1 MECGGASERWRTV
14 KNLIKS
20 SLESFGEINRKYS
33 KPRIRQTRLVSIAL
47 LALRLYL
54 LLLVGVLFYKLFS
67 TVTK

>member
-1 MECGGASERWRTV
+1 M
-14 KNLIKS
+14 KNLLKS

-33 KPRIRQTRLVSIAL
+33 KPRIKQTRLVSIAL

-54 LLLVGVLFYKLFS
+54 LLLVGVLFYKFIT